1 MTILRI
7 HFVWL
12 SSLLN
17 ALTMIKW
24 HSTTKLAVRFLDDL
38 VNALLK
44 GILTCVAP
52 TVQKTSIF
60 HLDFVWLLTIFSVRE
75 YLDDETKLNVIGQ
88 VNKVRT
94 SHSVSM
100 KLSIVSLVIREKISW
115 DRGKNVHTGWKHSLV
130 WSYEHQT
137 CSIGY

>member
-1 MTILRI
+1 
-7 HFVWL
+7 
-12 SSLLN
+12 
-17 ALTMIKW
+17 MIKW
-24 HSTTKLAVRFLDDL
+24 YSATKLAVPFLDDL

-60 HLDFVWLLTIFSVRE
+60 YLDSVWLLTIFSVRE

-94 SHSVSM
+94 PYSVSM
-100 KLSIVSLVIREKISW
+100 KLISIVSLVIHEKISW
-115 DRGKNVHTGWKHSLV
+115 DREKNVHTRLKTFPCLV
-130 WSYEHQT
+130 LITSNLVVFGNKNLKIFFPYLHYQVLF
-137 CSIGY
+137 